1 VTLGRCIMHNSR
13 LSRRQRYPDWLHGIR
28 VWEASLTIV
37 AGFGDS
43 ADAGL
48 PGVSISRS
56 TQHFQSKLGDLD
68 LTTASA
74 SGLDSLLKSMWYTRG
89 WTFQELVLSK
99 RILAFTEEQML
110 FFCVKA
116 FFQEDMV
123 LELVNGMFSRSQSKR
138 NPFDRHVSV
147 SGHDLTSVDG
157 EINRVRRD
165 SMGSSVNDY
174 LSFIRTNAA
183 LESYWKFLTSYLRRN
198 LSYEGDVL
206 NAFAGILDAFSPTLG
221 AFRWGIPILYPDIML
236 TWNFPL
242 AYPIKR
248 RAGFPSWSWAGWTG
262 YAGELQ
268 FHKSPLT
275 YFRDCEIRL
284 YDQTLFYSCLEDE
297 RTIRFEDLHY
307 RDSQKYSQHWSF
319 TDREWAQVRTDP
331 SQYLLLITR
340 TVFLTVD
347 TETNEEGDSTS
358 PHDPHLYSIRSG
370 LLRLGHIYLRPSWR
384 SKQSTELEFVSIAN
398 SQFGESL
405 MLVQRRGPVAYRIQ
419 MVEQPTVRSCTSNSS
434 TQVIILG

>member
-1 VTLGRCIMHNSR
+1 MTVRK
-13 LSRRQRYPDWLHGIR
+13 LSICDADLALASYWLHVCHLWHQPYCPPLVHTARGSDYGALR
-28 VWEASLTIV
+28 VIDLKRQCITTAPPRCKYAALSYTWGTASQYKLTRDKHPEMCRPGRLRKAIDQLPRTIVYAIHVCYGLSFEYLWVDALCIIQDSPEDKDTQIGSMAFVYGGASLTIV

-123 LELVNGMFSRSQSKR
+123 PEPVNGMFSRSQSKR

-183 LESYWKFLTSYLRRN
+183 LESY
-198 LSYEGDVL
+198 
-206 NAFAGILDAFSPTLG
+206 
-221 AFRWGIPILYPDIML
+221 
-236 TWNFPL
+236 
-242 AYPIKR
+242 
-248 RAGFPSWSWAGWTG
+248 
-262 YAGELQ
+262 
-268 FHKSPLT
+268 
-275 YFRDCEIRL
+275 
-284 YDQTLFYSCLEDE
+284 
-297 RTIRFEDLHY
+297 
-307 RDSQKYSQHWSF
+307 
-319 TDREWAQVRTDP
+319 
-331 SQYLLLITR
+331 
-340 TVFLTVD
+340 
-347 TETNEEGDSTS
+347 
-358 PHDPHLYSIRSG
+358 
-370 LLRLGHIYLRPSWR
+370 
-384 SKQSTELEFVSIAN
+384 
-398 SQFGESL
+398 
-405 MLVQRRGPVAYRIQ
+405 
-419 MVEQPTVRSCTSNSS
+419 
-434 TQVIILG
+434 